1 MDYGIPTTDAGA
13 PVEGTLLSNLLAE
26 LGPQTAAL
34 IGTSDASRIVL
45 GTEFHDALEELP
57 ELPGLLL
64 LAPSTAGVETSGFD
78 GLAARAADLGY
89 AALAVKCRDR
99 DAERLG
105 AIATASGVPLVR
117 VREQVSWRIFE
128 AMVSRIIG
136 DTGHAEDAH
145 RESGSEPLFALANE
159 LASYFGGSVA
169 IEDLERRIVAYSA
182 VPGQLIDRL
191 RTQGILARRVPDYPF
206 NDDEYRMVL
215 RSETAIK
222 YPRVGDEE
230 PRIACAIRAGT
241 LPLGSIWAID
251 PDGDRPLTDE
261 QDQRIRSAADVAAAH
276 MLDDL
281 RVRKA
286 SQQPRTDRLRRL
298 LDGTDIAG
306 AELTELGI
314 TEERGGTLCAVALGP
329 EAPSTSIAQLRSVVQ
344 RQLALHRPEVV
355 TAVRG
360 GRVYALMEYERTR
373 PVEEL
378 LQPLLPIAD
387 RLIGPG
393 ARVAVPGIA
402 HRSGDVPA
410 LRELAD
416 RLLDVHASGRGGGA
430 EPASGGEPG
439 GGALSHRILTV
450 ESLRPLLVLDR
461 AAAMFAS
468 AAELRSPAVEALTE
482 TDPALAETLLVW
494 CASFGNVA
502 RTARELGVHE
512 NTVRYR
518 MRRLEEQYGIHPDD
532 ADVLLTVWLQLRAGR
547 TQE

>member
-1 MDYGIPTTDAGA
+1 MPTSDASA
-13 PVEGTLLSNLLAE
+13 PVEGILLSDLLAE
-26 LGPQTAAL
+26 LGPQTATL

-57 ELPGLLL
+57 GLPGLLL
-64 LAPSTAGVETSGFD
+64 LAPSTAGIEASGFD
-78 GLAARAADLGY
+78 GLAARAAELGY

-128 AMVSRIIG
+128 AMLSRIIG
-136 DTGHAEDAH
+136 DMGHVEDAH
-145 RESGSEPLFALANE
+145 REQGSEPLFALANE

-251 PDGDRPLTDE
+251 PDGDTPLTEE
-261 QDQRIRSAADVAAAH
+261 QDQRIRAAASVAAAH

-314 TEERGGTLCAVALGP
+314 TEERGGTLCVVSLGRDSP
-329 EAPSTSIAQLRSVVQ
+329 ATSLAQLRSVVQ

-360 GRVYALMEYERTR
+360 GRVYALMEYESARS
-373 PVEEL
+373 VEEL
-378 LQPLLPIAD
+378 LEPLLPIAD

-393 ARVAVPGIA
+393 SRVAVPGVA
-402 HRSGDVPA
+402 HRSGDVA
-410 LRELAD
+410 TLRELGD
-416 RLLDVHASGRGGGA
+416 RLLDVHAADAGGTAARTPPGA
-430 EPASGGEPG
+430 VPG
-439 GGALSHRILTV
+439 SPHEVGVRARILTV
-450 ESLRPLLVLDR
+450 ESLRPLLVLER
-461 AAAMFAS
+461 AAEMFSS
-468 AAELRSPAVEALTE
+468 AAELRSPAIVEMSAA
-482 TDPALAETLLVW
+482 DPALAETLVAW
-494 CASFGNVA
+494 CGSFGNVA

-532 ADVLLTVWLQLRAGR
+532 ADTLLTTWLQLRANP
-547 TQE
+547 E